1 MATPTPN
8 EDIMNAPLRIAA
20 VTGAL
25 ALSLTAAAG
34 AANLRLVPFGPQTAG
49 ATHTV
54 CAIQSAAASV
64 AATPAELP
72 QIAAQQRVTGI
83 TAVRVELDA
92 RGRLGAASVLQSSG
106 NRYIDEAALR
116 TARTARYGAEV
127 RDCER
132 LGGTYALVV
141 DFTE

>member
-1 MATPTPN
+1 
-8 EDIMNAPLRIAA
+8 MNAPLRIAS

-34 AANLRLVPFGPQTAG
+34 AANLRLVPLGPQTAA
-49 ATHTV
+49 ATHHA
-54 CAIQSAAASV
+54 CAVPSAAASV
-64 AATPAELP
+64 AATAAELP
-72 QIAAQQRVTGI
+72 EIAAQQHVTGT
-83 TAVRVELDA
+83 TAIRVDLDA
-92 RGRLGAASVLQSSG
+92 RGNLGAASVLQSSG

-132 LGGTYALVV
+132 LGGAYALVV